1 MLQAEMPLNY
11 SQLKLKVSLAI
22 GKRLDIS
29 VNKQGLLQTV
39 VNPASMS
46 CAT

>member
-1 MLQAEMPLNY
+1 MLPVEMLLNY
-11 SQLKLKVSLAI
+11 SQLKLKVPLAI

-39 VNPASMS
+39 VNSASMS